1 MDLYIYFSQKWLY
14 IEETLM
20 KLNIHLFLI
29 KDEELLEKFNEIWE
43 EVKNSIKKEL
53 DNEPVYNKNI

>member
-1 MDLYIYFSQKWLY
+1 
-14 IEETLM
+14 M
-20 KLNIHLFLI
+20 KLYIHLFFI

>member
-1 MDLYIYFSQKWLY
+1 MDLYVYFSQKWLY

-20 KLNIHLFLI
+20 KLYIHLFLI

>member
-1 MDLYIYFSQKWLY
+1 
-14 IEETLM
+14 M